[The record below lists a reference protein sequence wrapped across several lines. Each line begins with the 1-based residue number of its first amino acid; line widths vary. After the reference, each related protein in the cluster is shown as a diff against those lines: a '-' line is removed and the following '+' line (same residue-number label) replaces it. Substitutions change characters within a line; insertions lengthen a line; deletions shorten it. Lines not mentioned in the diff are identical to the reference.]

1 MRLFLVIML
10 LSIVAGKVYALP
22 ANFFVD
28 SVKQSS
34 RAADVEPDGNDIRNQ
49 LVRAVIYPEAAH
61 RSKIEGA
68 VVLTVLIDF
77 DGTIKK
83 TKILNSSNELFTQAV
98 EIATNKVKTN
108 PAMQGGKPI
117 QYWMTVPIKFEL
129 NNSRTNSLLFKK
141 VGHDK
146 EFTDFL
152 GIQLS
157 TKLGGLYRNR
167 SSEMI
172 SGTVTVS
179 ITLENDGEIDDVEV
193 LSSTSDYL
201 EEVIPDMLEDLKLID
216 GIFPDNK
223 DVRNLKITL
232 NVTIAKED

>member
-1 MRLFLVIML
+1 MRLFLLIM

-34 RAADVEPDGNDIRNQ
+34 RTGDVEPDGNDIKNQ

-68 VVLTVLIDF
+68 VVLTALIDF

-83 TKILNSSNELFTQAV
+83 TKILNSSNELFTQAI
-98 EIATNKVKTN
+98 EIASKKVKTN
-108 PAMQGGKPI
+108 PAMQGGKAI
-117 QYWMTVPIKFEL
+117 QFWVTIPIKFEL
-129 NNSRTNSLLFKK
+129 NDSRTNSLLFKK

-167 SSEMI
+167 SSESI
-172 SGTVTVS
+172 SGIITVS
-179 ITLENDGEIDDVEV
+179 ITLESDGEIDDVEV

-216 GIFPDNK
+216 GIFPDDR
-223 DVRNLKITL
+223 DVEFLKVTL
-232 NVTIAKED
+232 NVTIA